1 MLIDHFLKRLISVK
15 QTATVDEC
23 MSLMTRMRTPFLG
36 VVDDNHA
43 YLGTVSI
50 YDVMNLR
57 PEIPLLKQ
65 DIIKDTFATIEPDTP
80 PATLLRLALANPGG
94 CFAVVGSDKICR
106 GLVFAGDVL
115 KWHVKRKNEE
125 HSFANASL
133 KTLGYGYCIASETEV
148 LYASDSFYEILQMS
162 CDKALFPQELPGRE
176 YIRRSLTSGSCFTDL
191 EVSHKNSIL
200 LMSVAPC
207 ALQNQKSP
215 SNVVMVIF
223 GDTSRIRHY
232 VVLQTI
238 FGSMREGVNIVDEYG
253 IVNYCNPS
261 SAHYVNA
268 TPDTL
273 IGASITKY
281 YSKAVLLKVLKTHES
296 YFDERLAFDG
306 RVFIVN
312 AVPLFVGGV
321 FKGGIATFREITD
334 IIQLTNR
341 LASMEEQIN
350 SMQIELNMN
359 KYSDVFQVLVGCD
372 GSLKA
377 TIEKAQRCIA
387 ALGGPRHCIIT
398 GETGTGKTTLA
409 KSMFYFAKKIE
420 VIQSS
425 APFIEVNCAQFTNP
439 DIAAMEIFGSE
450 KGSYTG
456 ATDRMGLIELANGGI
471 LFLDEAHALGPYQT
485 MLLKVIEQGILRR
498 IGGRTDKKVDVII
511 IAAST
516 KNLQE
521 SLIPELYQRLAQYQ
535 VFLPPLR
542 LKPRCEKKAMMQTF
556 CRQYEQYARERYHVD
571 LKLTVSEAAE
581 TALLS
586 AYYPRNIRQFRDVVN
601 SAIDTAV
608 PPVFTIRD
616 QQGPV
621 LGVVELEHL
630 SPDLLERKSWEKPN
644 ASMNPNPVPVHP
656 CPQIVENELRNRIAS
671 LFKQGLGPRKI
682 AKLLKAEGIAI
693 EYYQVAYR
701 LKNMKDKLTN
711 QAADC

>member
-1 MLIDHFLKRLISVK
+1 MLIDHFLKGLISVK
-15 QTATVDEC
+15 PTATVDEC
-23 MSLMTRMRTPFLG
+23 MGLMIRMRTPVLD
-36 VVDDNHA
+36 VIDDNHT
-43 YLGTVSI
+43 YWGTVSI
-50 YDVMNLR
+50 YDVMNLQ
-57 PEIPLLKQ
+57 PEAPVFKQ
-65 DIIKDTFATIEPDTP
+65 GLIKDTLATIEPDTP
-80 PATLLRLALANPGG
+80 SSALLRLALANPDGY
-94 CFAVVGSDKICR
+94 FTVIGSDKTYR

-115 KWHVKRKNEE
+115 KWHLERKNEE
-125 HSFANASL
+125 CSFSNASL
-133 KTLGYGYCIASETEV
+133 KTLGYGYCIASETEI
-148 LYASDSFYEILQMS
+148 LYASESFYEILQIAR
-162 CDKALFPQELPGRE
+162 DKAPLLQELPGKE
-176 YIRRSLTSGSCFTDL
+176 YIRRSLKSGSCFTDL

-200 LMSVAPC
+200 LMSVSPYV
-207 ALQNQKSP
+207 LQNQKSP
-215 SNVVMVIF
+215 PNIVMIIF

-281 YSKAVLLKVLKTHES
+281 YSKAILLKVIKTHES

-312 AVPLFVGGV
+312 AVPLFVSGV

-359 KYSDVFQVLVGCD
+359 KYSDVFQALVGCD

-420 VIQSS
+420 VLQPS

-450 KGSYTG
+450 KGAYTG

-498 IGGRTDKKVDVII
+498 IGGRTDKD
-511 IAAST
+511 
-516 KNLQE
+516 
-521 SLIPELYQRLAQYQ
+521 
-535 VFLPPLR
+535 
-542 LKPRCEKKAMMQTF
+542 
-556 CRQYEQYARERYHVD
+556 
-571 LKLTVSEAAE
+571 
-581 TALLS
+581 
-586 AYYPRNIRQFRDVVN
+586 
-601 SAIDTAV
+601 
-608 PPVFTIRD
+608 
-616 QQGPV
+616 
-621 LGVVELEHL
+621 
-630 SPDLLERKSWEKPN
+630 RKS
-644 ASMNPNPVPVHP
+644 VV
-656 CPQIVENELRNRIAS
+656 
-671 LFKQGLGPRKI
+671 
-682 AKLLKAEGIAI
+682 
-693 EYYQVAYR
+693 
-701 LKNMKDKLTN
+701 
-711 QAADC
+711 